1 MISERT
7 SVVYEFGPFR
17 LEVGEH
23 RLVREGQSIPL
34 TGKAFD
40 TLCVLVERHGKL
52 VSKQDLMS
60 AVWPETTVEE
70 NNLDRNISTLRK
82 ALGEQANG
90 QSFIETVP
98 RVGYRFVAPV
108 TESDSKESLAEE
120 SGQEPPSRQEVRFCM
135 TPDKV
140 RLAYARV
147 GCGFPLVRVANCFNH
162 LGFEWESPIWRHW
175 VRDLAKGHSILRYD
189 GRVNGLSDWDVADIS
204 FESWVRDLETVVDAA
219 GLNKFALFGHS
230 QGGAIAIAYALRHP
244 ERVQALILISS
255 AAPTV
260 RKPITLPPKPVIQ
273 FVFSSDFLM
282 WLITTHLQSV
292 MRPAVGVPN
301 GYQLSDSEQ
310 AIVSNVIRS
319 VLPIR
324 PRTAGFMFDMFI
336 SNTDMDRHPEE
347 YSVEKIQVPTLIIH
361 ALDDP
366 LAKYENAAA
375 LAARIPNVELFS
387 VRSGGHLLL
396 RSEAAVREEI
406 ARFLQ
411 ALEE

>member
-1 MISERT
+1 MKH
-7 SVVYEFGPFR
+7 
-17 LEVGEH
+17 H
-23 RLVREGQSIPL
+23 RLHSNVLPIIVLAPLIAIFLSLYPSYRNDIEEAYAHLDSIERQVIETKCGSIEVVVQGQGQS
-34 TGKAFD
+34 
-40 TLCVLVERHGKL
+40 VLLSHGIAGGVDQGLGL
-52 VSKQDLMS
+52 VKSY
-60 AVWPETTVEE
+60 
-70 NNLDRNISTLRK
+70 
-82 ALGEQANG
+82 LGDEYKV
-90 QSFIETVP
+90 II
-98 RVGYRFVAPV
+98 
-108 TESDSKESLAEE
+108 
-120 SGQEPPSRQEVRFCM
+120 PSRFGYLG
-135 TPDKV
+135 TPMPSNATPASQADAFACLLDSLNMNRITV
-140 RLAYARV
+140 
-147 GCGFPLVRVANCFNH
+147 VAN
-162 LGFEWESPIWRHW
+162 S
-175 VRDLAKGHSILRYD
+175 
-189 GRVNGLSDWDVADIS
+189 
-204 FESWVRDLETVVDAA
+204 A
-219 GLNKFALFGHS
+219 GGTSAL
-230 QGGAIAIAYALRHP
+230 QMALRHP